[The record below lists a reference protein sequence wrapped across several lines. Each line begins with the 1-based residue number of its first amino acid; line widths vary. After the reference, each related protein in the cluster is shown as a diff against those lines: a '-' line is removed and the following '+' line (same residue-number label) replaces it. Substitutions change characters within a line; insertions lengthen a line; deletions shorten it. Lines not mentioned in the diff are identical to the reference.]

1 MESNLF
7 TWIFLLELLK
17 YDQTP
22 ATNERRQEEGKRL
35 FFDIFYFN
43 VFNNCVADF
52 CTAWLR
58 QPGLFNI
65 IIDKIADNFIENIN
79 IANVEISKLATL
91 REAVSIIHIIVAL
104 RLFCPGSLG
113 TVQRI
118 KIQQCK
124 Y

>member
-17 YDQTP
+17 YNQTP

-79 IANVEISKLATL
+79 IANIEISKLATL

-118 KIQQCK
+118 KIQQSK